1 MRISTQQYFDTSSSK
16 YQDNYSGVV
25 KAQDQASSGV
35 RVQTASDDPVAA
47 AQLLLL
53 QQQKD
58 MLGQYNGNITSLQN
72 SLTNEESVLASIN
85 TTLQSAQGLALQA
98 GNLNLSDDDRK
109 AIASQI
115 GALEDQVLGLLN
127 TKDSS
132 GNYMFSGTKTDTPP
146 YSRNNDGTYTY
157 QGDETPLSLQVSSNL
172 TVSAGDTGKTLLE
185 SSSNT
190 GRTQA
195 TLLPPAVNDGKVA
208 ISAGLITSGTAYTKS
223 FSDGQPYKLTFS
235 SSTQY
240 SVSDKDGND
249 VTAEI
254 TGLSLIHI

>member
-172 TVSAGDTGKTLLE
+172 TSTL
-185 SSSNT
+185 
-190 GRTQA
+190 R
-195 TLLPPAVNDGKVA
+195 
-208 ISAGLITSGTAYTKS
+208 
-223 FSDGQPYKLTFS
+223 
-235 SSTQY
+235 
-240 SVSDKDGND
+240 
-249 VTAEI
+249 
-254 TGLSLIHI
+254 